1 MVGPLEPPVGGTGY
15 LLDGTGTLVSSFFG
29 ARFAGIPRELGLNY
43 GGTYGYTV
51 LEGFCPTPPV
61 F

>member
-1 MVGPLEPPVGGTGY
+1 MVGTFEPPTGGTGY
-15 LLDGTGTLVSSFFG
+15 LLEVTGTLVSSFFG
-29 ARFAGIPRELGLNY
+29 ARLDGIPRELGLYY
-43 GGTYGYTV
+43 GACYYTV